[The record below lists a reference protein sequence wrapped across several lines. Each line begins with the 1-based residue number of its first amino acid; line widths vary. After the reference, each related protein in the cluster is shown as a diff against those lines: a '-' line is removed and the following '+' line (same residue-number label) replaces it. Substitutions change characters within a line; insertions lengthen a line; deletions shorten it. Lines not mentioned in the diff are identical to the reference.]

1 MSEEN
6 FLRYRLECVRL
17 MPEGAYKTAVLAA
30 IRVSLAAL
38 RPRQAA
44 LLARAGHLTS
54 GYS

>member
-17 MPEGAYKTAVLAA
+17 MPEGAYKTALLAA
-30 IRVSLAAL
+30 IRASLAAL
-38 RPRQAA
+38 RASQAA
-44 LLARAGHLTS
+44 VPARVGHLTS